1 MNTQLNETQ
10 QESEIQKQL
19 KLEVVDVKALQASR
33 KEQVGILK
41 EFLLTKK
48 IEGCSAATLQNYHDR
63 ILKLILW
70 STTDVR
76 ELTAKDL
83 RQYLYEYQEVHEV
96 SRSTL
101 DGMRLVFSS
110 FYAFLEEEDH
120 IIKSPMRKIHKIRSE
135 EIIRKPFTDEE
146 FERIR
151 KSAGNIRDLAIID
164 LLYSSGCRISELVGM
179 NISDVDFKEREVI
192 VRGKGAKERI
202 CYFNARTKL
211 ELVDYLTTRADKEP
225 ALFVKLREPSNRIAS
240 GTVQRMLKRIEKS
253 ENIPDVHPHR
263 FRRTLAT
270 NLLNKGMTLEQV
282 QAILGHKRIETTLI
296 YTTINQDSVKIA
308 HQKYTF

>member
-1 MNTQLNETQ
+1 M
-10 QESEIQKQL
+10 
-19 KLEVVDVKALQASR
+19 
-33 KEQVGILK
+33 
-41 EFLLTKK
+41 
-48 IEGCSAATLQNYHDR
+48 
-63 ILKLILW
+63 
-70 STTDVR
+70 
-76 ELTAKDL
+76 
-83 RQYLYEYQEVHEV
+83 
-96 SRSTL
+96 
-101 DGMRLVFSS
+101 
-110 FYAFLEEEDH
+110 
-120 IIKSPMRKIHKIRSE
+120 
-135 EIIRKPFTDEE
+135 
-146 FERIR
+146 
-151 KSAGNIRDLAIID
+151 AIID

>member
-1 MNTQLNETQ
+1 MNAQTAET
-10 QESEIQKQL
+10 SETSTENKTD
-19 KLEVVDVKALQASR
+19 LEVVTVESIRASR
-33 KEQVGILK
+33 KEQMKLLK

-48 IEGCSAATLQNYHDR
+48 IEGCSANTLQNYHDR
-63 ILKLILW
+63 IFKLILW
-70 STTDVR
+70 AEKDVR
-76 ELTAKDL
+76 ELSAKDL
-83 RQYLYEYQEVHEV
+83 RQYLYEYQELHNI

-110 FYAFLEEEDH
+110 FYAFLEEEDY
-120 IIKSPMRKIHKIRSE
+120 ILKSPMRKIHKIRSE
-135 EIIRKPFTDEE
+135 EVVKRPFTDEE
-146 FERIR
+146 LERIR
-151 KSAGNIRDLAIID
+151 KASKNIRDLAIID
-164 LLYSSGCRISELVGM
+164 LLYSSGCRISELTGM
-179 NISDVDFKEREVI
+179 NIADVNFKEREVI

-211 ELVDYLTTRADKEP
+211 ELEDYLTIRADKDP
-225 ALFVKLREPSNRIAS
+225 ALFVGLREPAERIKP
-240 GTVQRMLKRIEKS
+240 GTVQHMLKKIEKS
-253 ENIPDVHPHR
+253 ENIPNIHPHR

-296 YTTINQDSVKIA
+296 YTTINKDSVKIS